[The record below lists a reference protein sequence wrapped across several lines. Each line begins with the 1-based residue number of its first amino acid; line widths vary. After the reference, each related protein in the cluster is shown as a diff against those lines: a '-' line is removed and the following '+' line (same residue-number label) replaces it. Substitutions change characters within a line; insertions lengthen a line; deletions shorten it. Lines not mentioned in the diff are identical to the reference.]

1 MVKTRNLSNGICV
14 VMEEMPAVQSIAVG
28 FWVKTGAVDEVKE
41 HAGISHFVEH
51 MMFKGTDERTAREIA
66 SDMESLGAQM
76 NAFTGKEATCY
87 YFKCIA
93 DNYKKAAGIM
103 IDMLEGSLFE
113 NAEMDRERLVICEEI
128 KMGEDS
134 PDEVA
139 HDKMVEMIF
148 DGVPLG
154 NSIIGTPESLDTID
168 HDVMK
173 KYVGD
178 QYTRNSIVISV
189 AGKFDPDDLCDFFEK
204 KLTSLKEEKPARPDV
219 KAEYVPKTLSTKKD
233 VQQSHVCLG
242 TKGITLLDDRS
253 YAVQLLN
260 NILGGGM
267 SSRLFQNIREQKGLA
282 YSVFSSTGMFSGDGY
297 FEIYAGVSHD
307 NVAAAILGIR
317 EELEKLDEKPV
328 TEDELESA
336 RTQLI
341 TAYVFSQENTSA
353 RMVLNGKNWLLLNK
367 TFLPEEVIDGYNRV
381 TIDDLESVKKLITD
395 FSRYTVSV
403 VSDKEIALDPILE
416 RS

>member
-1 MVKTRNLSNGICV
+1 MITTRNLSNGIGI
-14 VMEEMPAVQSIAVG
+14 VMEEMPAVQSIAIG

-51 MMFKGTDERTAREIA
+51 MMFKGTEQRTARRIA
-66 SDMESLGAQM
+66 SDMERLGAQM

-87 YFKCIA
+87 YFKCVA
-93 DNYKKAAGIM
+93 DNYKKAADIM

-113 NAEMDRERLVICEEI
+113 NTEMDRERLVICEEI

-134 PDEVA
+134 PDDVA

-148 DGVPLG
+148 DGTPMG
-154 NSIIGTPESLDTID
+154 NSITGTPESLSSID
-168 HDVMK
+168 HSVMK
-173 KYVGD
+173 QYVGD
-178 QYTRNSIVISV
+178 QYTRNAIVISV
-189 AGKFDPDDLCDFFEK
+189 AGKFDPDDICSFFEK
-204 KLTSLKEEKPARPDV
+204 KLNSLKAEKAERPEV

-233 VQQSHVCLG
+233 VQQSHICLG

-253 YAVQLLN
+253 YAMQLLN
-260 NILGGGM
+260 SILGGGM

-307 NVAAAILGIR
+307 NVAAAVQGIR
-317 EELEKLDEKPV
+317 EELKQLDEKPV
-328 TEDELESA
+328 GEEELESA
-336 RTQLI
+336 RQQQI
-341 TAYVFSQENTSA
+341 SAYVFSQESTSA
-353 RMVLNGKNWLLLNK
+353 RMVLNGKNWLLLNR
-367 TFLPEEVIDGYNRV
+367 TFLPEEVIGGYNNV
-381 TIDDLESVKKLITD
+381 TLDDLENVKKLITD
-395 FSRYTVSV
+395 FSQYTFSV
-403 VSDKEIALDPILE
+403 VSDREIETDAILE